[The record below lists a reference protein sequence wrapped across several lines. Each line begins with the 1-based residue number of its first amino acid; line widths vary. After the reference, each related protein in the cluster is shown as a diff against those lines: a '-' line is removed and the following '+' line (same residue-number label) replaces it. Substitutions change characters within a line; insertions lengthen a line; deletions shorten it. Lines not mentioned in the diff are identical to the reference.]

1 MRWLLHFSVHHSRA
15 VLIIVAAFVLAACFF
30 IPRVKLQLDA
40 RSLIPTNDPGLI
52 ESDKAARLFG
62 LRDVVVIG
70 VANESS
76 GIYTPETLSR
86 VARLSKELG
95 QVEGIV
101 PSSVLSVATM
111 PRLLIQDNRIDSR
124 PLFPPNVKLDAEA
137 VARIRRETERMGL
150 NNGVLVASDGR
161 AAAVFGEVQPEAD
174 RYAVLRQVRE
184 LVEREKGGSDA
195 IYLSGTALAQAI
207 LGESAARDLMR
218 LVPLVIVVL
227 GIFLMLAFRH
237 PVPALISLAEIGCS
251 LIFTVGLVGLSGQSV
266 FVTTMVLPVI
276 LIAVGVSDDVYAL
289 RHYFVEAQ
297 QNPHRSLEE
306 NVEAAFGSVFR
317 PIALT
322 SATTVVGLMSLAA
335 TSLEPLRIFGIFGA
349 VAIVFSSLF
358 TFTLVPALL
367 VLLNPK
373 LSMSE
378 TGEGLRGTRE
388 MSVMFRL
395 LSATGPRVIL
405 GVALLGVVGASWL
418 TTRLRVDDS
427 WVKNLPAESDIF
439 QGDKSLN
446 TLLGGTTTLNFLLD
460 GARPDGLLRPQT
472 IAALGAT
479 EDAIAKLPFVGAVHS
494 IYSDIVRVN
503 ASLRGMDYAAY
514 RNELRHGRLM
524 LSQDEI
530 EQSLLLLE
538 SMRRDPLD
546 TWIDTGYQR
555 ARILVF
561 IRFADYARIDNV
573 IEAASGAGIH
583 LSGTNQA
590 ITPFGDG
597 WISYLTVRL
606 LVEGQLRSILLAL
619 LVDLVL
625 LSLLLKS
632 VVHGFIAILPVAF
645 SVVIVFAALVITGTP
660 LGIANSMFASI
671 AIGIGLDFSIHLT
684 AAYQFGLARGALPV
698 DSMRRAFVGTGSSII
713 VSAGAITLG
722 FLVLALSEVA
732 PNVQLGLMICLSL
745 AVCAI
750 TTLVLVPS
758 LALIRRS
765 PTCA

>member
-1 MRWLLHFSVHHSRA
+1 MRWLLKFSVHHPRA
-15 VLIIVAAFVLAACFF
+15 VLGIVATIALSACFF
-30 IPRVKLQLDA
+30 IPQVKLQLDA
-40 RSLIPTNDPGLI
+40 HSLIPTGDPGLI

-86 VARLSKELG
+86 VARLSKGLG

-101 PSSVLSVATM
+101 PSSVLSLATM
-111 PRLLIQDNRIDSR
+111 PRLLIQDSQIDAR
-124 PLFPPNVKLDAEA
+124 PLFPPNIKLDAE
-137 VARIRRETERMGL
+137 VVGRIRRETERMGL

-161 AAAVFGEVQPEAD
+161 AAAIFGEVQPEAD
-174 RYAVLRQVRE
+174 RYSVLRQVRE
-184 LVEREKGGSDA
+184 LVKQEKGGDDS

-207 LGESAARDLMR
+207 LGESAARDLVR

-251 LIFTVGLVGLSGQSV
+251 LIITVGLVGLSGRSV

-289 RHYFVEAQ
+289 RHYFIEAQ
-297 QNPHRSLEE
+297 HNSHRSREE
-306 NVEAAFGSVFR
+306 TVEAAFGSVFR

-335 TSLEPLRIFGIFGA
+335 TSLEPLRVFGIFGA
-349 VAIVFSSLF
+349 VAILFSFLF

-367 VLLNPK
+367 VLFSPN
-373 LSMSE
+373 LSPSE

-405 GVALLGVVGASWL
+405 GVALLGGVGAAWL

-439 QGDKSLN
+439 QGDRSLN

-460 GARPDGLLRPQT
+460 GDQQDSLLRPQT

-479 EDAIAKLPFVGAVHS
+479 EDAIAKLSFVGAVHS

-514 RNELRHGRLM
+514 RDALRHGRLT
-524 LSQDEI
+524 LSRDEI
-530 EQSLLLLE
+530 EQSLVLLG

-546 TWIDTGYQR
+546 TWIDGGYRR
-555 ARILVF
+555 ARIIVF
-561 IRFADYARIDNV
+561 IRFADYARIRDV
-573 IEAASGAGIH
+573 MEAASSAGVH
-583 LSGTNQA
+583 VSETRQA

-606 LVEGQLRSILLAL
+606 LVEGQIRSILLAL
-619 LVDLVL
+619 LIDLVL

-632 VVHGFIAILPVAF
+632 VVHGLIAILPVGF
-645 SVVIVFAALVITGTP
+645 SVIIVFAALVITGTP

-684 AAYQFGLARGALPV
+684 AAYQFGLARGSLPV
-698 DSMRRAFVGTGSSII
+698 DSMRMAFVGTGSSII

-745 AVCAI
+745 TVCAVA
-750 TTLVLVPS
+750 TLVLVPS
-758 LALIRRS
+758 LALIRRIT
-765 PTCA
+765 TCT